1 MGLPYT
7 SPHPTLA
14 LTLILTPSPDRNP
27 SPDPSPSLTLA
38 LSLSLS
44 LTLSRYGWASLQRDG
59 GVRSVEAKVRTYLLP
74 TSHVVVLLTT
84 C

>member
-7 SPHPTLA
+7 SPHPSLA
-14 LTLILTPSPDRNP
+14 LTLILTQALV
-27 SPDPSPSLTLA
+27 LTLA
-38 LSLSLS
+38 LTLSLPLSLS